1 MQRLP
6 TFSLARSELHSRLS
20 PHQEGGVCSSRCRRT
35 GYQTQVAPG
44 TAGNKDYTRRGTRGR
59 PRSRLSSCGRKRGR
73 RLKALGPGVRPP
85 RPPPLPPV
93 RLGLGRSH
101 RKSVQKGSA
110 SGAHGEDFM
119 TADGAV
125 ASPGD
130 PRQRCEPPPRSLLL
144 WAPPR
149 RKIYQ
154 SISNPGE
161 RGSCS

>member
-20 PHQEGGVCSSRCRRT
+20 LHQEGGVCSSRCRRT

-44 TAGNKDYTRRGTRGR
+44 TARNKDSTLRGARGR
-59 PRSRLSSCGRKRGR
+59 PRSPGYNTGR
-73 RLKALGPGVRPP
+73 GPGAECPHPGESGAGGSRSWARGSVLHGLPLAARAS
-85 RPPPLPPV
+85 RAGSLPPEECGE
-93 RLGLGRSH
+93 RL
-101 RKSVQKGSA
+101 V

-130 PRQRCEPPPRSLLL
+130 PRQRCEPPAALAAALVSTP
-144 WAPPR
+144 AQN
-149 RKIYQ
+149 K
-154 SISNPGE
+154 
-161 RGSCS
+161 